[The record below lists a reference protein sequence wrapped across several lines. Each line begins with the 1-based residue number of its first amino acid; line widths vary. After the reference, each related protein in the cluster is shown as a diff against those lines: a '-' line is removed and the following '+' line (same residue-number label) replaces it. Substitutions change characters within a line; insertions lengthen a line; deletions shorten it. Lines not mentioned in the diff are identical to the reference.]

1 MTNPLSATCH
11 CGAVHVQVAHAPD
24 FIFECNCSLCESHGV
39 WWGYYTPDEVEVT
52 GETRGYSRGDFGS
65 ISSESGNR
73 FLGQEMRPQTTREP
87 AVELHFCPRC
97 GCTTHFALSEAWLE
111 KSAAA
116 NDRTGVNMRLF
127 DRAALSGVKLHF
139 PDGRAWDGVGE
150 WGDVREA
157 VDF

>member
-52 GETRGYSRGDFGS
+52 GETRGYGRAD
-65 ISSESGNR
+65 
-73 FLGQEMRPQTTREP
+73 REVP
-87 AVELHFCPRC
+87 AVEVHFCPRC
-97 GCTTHFALSEAWLE
+97 GCTTHFALSAAWLE
-111 KSAAA
+111 KSGAA
-116 NDRTGVNMRLF
+116 NDRMGVNMRLF
-127 DRAALSGVKLHF
+127 DRAALTGVKLHF

-150 WGDVREA
+150 WGYVRKA
-157 VDF
+157 VDL

>member
-52 GETRGYSRGDFGS
+52 GDTRGYSRAD
-65 ISSESGNR
+65 
-73 FLGQEMRPQTTREP
+73 REVP
-87 AVELHFCPRC
+87 AVEVHFCPRC
-97 GCTTHFALSEAWLE
+97 GCTTHFALSAAWLE
-111 KSAAA
+111 KSGAA
-116 NDRTGVNMRLF
+116 NDRMGVNMRLF

-150 WGDVREA
+150 WGYVREA
-157 VDF
+157 VDL